1 MSSSGSDFD
10 DDDDELLQALI
21 NGETTVA
28 TNNGERIALTNA
40 NLNKQNLLTGQAGV
54 NTQGGNKA
62 QAGNKT
68 QHSHIN
74 QLLNANPD
82 GPTNF
87 QSQLYR
93 ADGEIAILRAQ
104 LEQLQHQKVNE
115 VSKLKEVHDL
125 YKRNNEDQVSALKF
139 AVQKLEDEKKFLNNE
154 LKTSTKRRKV
164 HSTPTQSSSGIDID
178 LSTSASQTTQKENI
192 PPINNVANATKLQND
207 SSLYIDQLWNH
218 CILGSKRTSLT
229 YLNKVCIDFDFE
241 TNDFKV
247 VRRTP
252 LSSGIIEFLMLNKNL
267 RLDQLIKRF
276 CLHLVE
282 VIDVLL
288 KEKSIVSIPFL
299 LSLVH
304 FSVSYRPAAIGTE
317 TIKSLLIKF
326 SRISNGLAFLL
337 HNEQDIINYH
347 DVPDQ
352 IMIIE
357 KFIFICCLDI
367 IEKLVSLSSLSDD
380 KFIRSIWTDEIL
392 SVELLGRCLPENT
405 ERFKNSAQINLVYN
419 FVEML
424 ISSITEETF
433 AYNDQAVSDSIIFS
447 SLLKIFLIEVPIK
460 DDFMFYG
467 LNRIIGNNL
476 DFAKIDSTI
485 PQTKDKLNN
494 FTILTPQPIPFELLK
509 QNQTNKEISFEL
521 ESNHEFHVLNL
532 RIKVANL
539 LESYIVTKQSVSF
552 LQQKEHFK
560 SIIRIIGFEQVHIQQ
575 APRSKHVNL
584 RIQIISIL
592 IKVVNYLTQEMREMS
607 SLIYPETMYELYVVL
622 LRIAFGS
629 DSLSV
634 EAHRLLVEVRNKRF
648 INDTIFN
655 GWCEH
660 RARELNHLTHNDL
673 QGKLLADIE
682 SDYANGLEFPYES
695 DTVELAREIL
705 NVFVTHEEADN
716 LYFNMNHQED
726 DGNFDEMDLIE

>member
-1 MSSSGSDFD
+1 MIRMIDLKCSFCCKKLTDCLVTIYDSNKFATLILKFSTWNSWFD
-10 DDDDELLQALI
+10 S
-21 NGETTVA
+21 N
-28 TNNGERIALTNA
+28 
-40 NLNKQNLLTGQAGV
+40 
-54 NTQGGNKA
+54 
-62 QAGNKT
+62 
-68 QHSHIN
+68 
-74 QLLNANPD
+74 
-82 GPTNF
+82 
-87 QSQLYR
+87 
-93 ADGEIAILRAQ
+93 
-104 LEQLQHQKVNE
+104 
-115 VSKLKEVHDL
+115 SKLISLLVWFCF
-125 YKRNNEDQVSALKF
+125 NNSNGIGWGVKI
-139 AVQKLEDEKKFLNNE
+139 VKLFSL
-154 LKTSTKRRKV
+154 SFV
-164 HSTPTQSSSGIDID
+164 CGIDID

-192 PPINNVANATKLQND
+192 PPINIVANATKLQND

-267 RLDQLIKRF
+267 CLDQLIKRF

-467 LNRIIGNNL
+467 LNRIIGNNP

-539 LESYIVTKQSVSF
+539 LESFHVQKKTCSSCGYPAAKLRSHNWALKAKRRRTTGTGRMSF
-552 LQQKEHFK
+552 L
-560 SIIRIIGFEQVHIQQ
+560 
-575 APRSKHVNL
+575 KHVS
-584 RIQIISIL
+584 R
-592 IKVVNYLTQEMREMS
+592 
-607 SLIYPETMYELYVVL
+607 
-622 LRIAFGS
+622 
-629 DSLSV
+629 
-634 EAHRLLVEVRNKRF
+634 RF
-648 INDTIFN
+648 KNDFQT
-655 GWCEH
+655 GV
-660 RARELNHLTHNDL
+660 AKP
-673 QGKLLADIE
+673 QSA
-682 SDYANGLEFPYES
+682 
-695 DTVELAREIL
+695 
-705 NVFVTHEEADN
+705 
-716 LYFNMNHQED
+716 
-726 DGNFDEMDLIE
+726 